1 MSADEGK
8 ARPAPE
14 RRLES
19 RRQRP
24 LSPAAF
30 RRRLSRFILAA
41 LLLVAAALGVGM
53 AGYHFLE
60 GQGWID
66 AFLNAS
72 MILGGM
78 GPVSPLNTDEG
89 KLFAGFYALFAGLI
103 FLAVIGLVFAP
114 LIHRLLHKFHF
125 DDEEDAG

>member
-1 MSADEGK
+1 MSPRGN
-8 ARPAPE
+8 PAPA
-14 RRLES
+14 LES

-24 LSPAAF
+24 LSPAEF
-30 RRRLSRFILAA
+30 RRRLGGYVFAA
-41 LLLVAAALGVGM
+41 VVLVAAALGIGM
-53 AGYHFLE
+53 AGYHVLE
-60 GQGWID
+60 GLGWID

-78 GPVSPLNTDEG
+78 GPVSPLRTDAG
-89 KLFAGFYALFAGLI
+89 KLFAGFYALFAGLV

-125 DDEEDAG
+125 DEDDPG

>member
-1 MSADEGK
+1 MSAAEGK
-8 ARPAPE
+8 ARPAPG
-14 RRLES
+14 RRLEGRS
-19 RRQRP
+19 QRP

-30 RRRLSRFILAA
+30 RRRLLRFVLAAA
-41 LLLVAAALGVGM
+41 LLVAVALGVGM
-53 AGYHFLE
+53 AGYHLLE

-78 GPVSPLNTDEG
+78 GPVGPLNTDRG

-125 DDEEDAG
+125 DEEDAG